1 MNRKKKIDKS
11 NWVLVSHCLWKYI
24 KRIVSF
30 WMIYLSSERIF
41 LGKRRLVLPILVNE
55 RLPQVS
61 FRSGAYVSNNHFAKL
76 SFSHIRYI
84 STSFKG
90 VPCSTC
96 HLARLRKRQK
106 KKKNGH
112 TTMHFR
118 AFFKSRLFRIL
129 MVQSSHIGSI
139 IFSALTTVK
148 MRWVN

>member
-106 KKKNGH
+106 KKKK
-112 TTMHFR
+112 MDIPQCISEHFLNPDY
-118 AFFKSRLFRIL
+118 FVFWWFNLPIL
-129 MVQSSHIGSI
+129 DPLYFQH
-139 IFSALTTVK
+139 
-148 MRWVN
+148 